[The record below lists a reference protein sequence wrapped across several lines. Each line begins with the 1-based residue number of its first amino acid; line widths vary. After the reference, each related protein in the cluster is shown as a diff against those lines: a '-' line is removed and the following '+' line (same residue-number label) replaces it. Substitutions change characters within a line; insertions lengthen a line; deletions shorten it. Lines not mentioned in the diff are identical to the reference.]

1 MKLTILFYLQI
12 FFLLLCFRAF
22 AKDHTID
29 SLEMKVETTEGTEKI
44 DLLNN
49 LSNAYIYRQPDQAI
63 NLARQALEISDTLND
78 SLRAAQSLFNIAD
91 GYRVEG
97 ENSKSL
103 SYFLRSLEIYKCLE
117 NQEGIAKNYN
127 SIGYIYRLL
136 GDFNSALNYH
146 LDALSIYDELGNTSG
161 ICTSMINTG
170 VIYRNLGKTGIA
182 LDYYKK
188 AMEISKQN
196 NDLENYENSLV
207 SIGNVYWYDNEN
219 DKALKYYEDALAI
232 TQREDY
238 KGDPSSG
245 ILNNIGNVYRQK
257 NNFDKALDY
266 YFQSLDVSRKLGDKN
281 GIAVT
286 LKNIGI
292 AYKETSKLSQAIQ
305 YLNESKD
312 LADEIHLLRIKRE
325 TLEQLSQTYTLLAD
339 YKKALDYYIEFSG
352 LKDSIFDQEASN
364 KISIIQLKSNIKEKE
379 QENTIKEK
387 DTDLAL
393 SHERNIRNFIIF
405 ITLLA
410 ILLLFI
416 LWNRYQMKLKT
427 NNELRVLNSDLEKR
441 VEERTLRLRE
451 ENEQRRIA
459 QEQAELAN
467 DTKNRF
473 LATISHEVRT
483 PVNAI
488 IGFCDLTIKSD
499 IDPKHKE
506 NLMRVKDSSEH
517 LLGLIKDILDFSQI
531 ESGKMELKNA
541 SFEIKKLIL
550 SVLNAF
556 YLDTKTKGINLTH
569 TIDPAVPEYAIGDA
583 DAVRQVLY
591 SLIGNAVKFTDVGDV
606 KVDVSRESTEN
617 DAENLELKF
626 TVSDTGIGISKLKQK
641 LIFLDFTQVDSSPN
655 RRFGGAGL
663 GLTISKYFVELMGGK
678 ITVESEKGQGSK
690 FVFSVVLKTDSK
702 KGDKSGVPKFKES
715 RPLHILVAE
724 DNMLNSQIVMAFLS
738 RLGHSS
744 KVAVNGK
751 VALDILAEE
760 DFDAV
765 LMDIEM
771 PEMDGFE
778 ATEAIRSGFDGIRN
792 PNIPIIALTAHAL
805 KDYELKCYKAGMDNY
820 LTKPIDID
828 KLSEVLQ
835 AV

>member
-1 MKLTILFYLQI
+1 MKLIKLLYTYI
-12 FFLLLCFRAF
+12 FILLLCQSTY
-22 AKDHTID
+22 AKGELID
-29 SLEMKVETTEGTEKI
+29 SLKIKLETSEGFDKI
-44 DLLNN
+44 DLLNQ
-49 LSNAYIYRQPDQAI
+49 LSNAYIYQQPAQSI
-63 NLARQALEISDTLND
+63 KLAQEALQISDSVDDPLRKAS
-78 SLRAAQSLFNIAD
+78 SLYNIAD
-91 GYRVEG
+91 GYRMEG

-103 SYFLRSLEIYKCLE
+103 NYFLRALEIYRQLDDKD
-117 NQEGIAKNYN
+117 GIAKSYN
-127 SIGYIYRLL
+127 SIGIIYRFM
-136 GDFNSALNYH
+136 GDFDTALNYH
-146 LDALSIYDELGNTSG
+146 LDAISIYDEMGNMSG
-161 ICTSMINTG
+161 IATSMINTG

-188 AMEISKQN
+188 AMDISKRN
-196 NDLENYENSLV
+196 KDFTNIVNALV
-207 SIGNVYWYDNEN
+207 SIGNVYWYDGEN
-219 DKALKYYEDALAI
+219 DKALKFYEDALEIAK
-232 TQREDY
+232 QDDF
-238 KGDPSSG
+238 KGDPPTG
-245 ILNNIGNVYRQK
+245 IINNIGNVYREK
-257 NNFDKALDY
+257 GDYEKALDY
-266 YFQSLDVSRKLGDKN
+266 YFQSLDLGRKLGDKN
-281 GIAVT
+281 IIAVT

-292 AYKETSKLSQAIQ
+292 SYKESANLSQAIQ
-305 YLNESKD
+305 YFNESKD
-312 LADEIHLLRIKRE
+312 LADEIHLLKIKRE
-325 TLEQLSQTYTLLAD
+325 TLDQLSQTYILLAD
-339 YKKALDYYIEFSG
+339 YKKALEYYTEFSE
-352 LKDSIFDQEASN
+352 LKDSIIDQEASN
-364 KISIIQLKSNIKEKE
+364 KISIIQLKSDIKEKE

-387 DTDLAL
+387 DTDLVLAR
-393 SHERNIRNFIIF
+393 ERNIRNFIIF

-416 LWNRYQMKLKT
+416 LWNRYKMKLKV
-427 NNELRVLNSDLEKR
+427 NKELTVLNTELEKR

-459 QEQAELAN
+459 QEQAEIAN

-499 IDPKHKE
+499 IDPKHQE

-531 ESGKMELKNA
+531 ESGKMELKIA

-569 TIDPAVPEYAIGDA
+569 NIDPQIPDYAIGDA

-591 SLIGNAVKFTDVGDV
+591 NLIGNAVKFTDTGDV
-606 KVDVSRESTEN
+606 RVDVNQEMINNEE
-617 DAENLELKF
+617 DDLKLIF
-626 TVSDTGIGISKLKQK
+626 SVTDTGIGISKLKQK
-641 LIFLDFTQVDSSPN
+641 LIFMDFTQVDSSPN

-690 FVFSVVLKTDSK
+690 FVVSVILKSDTK
-702 KGDKSGVPKFKES
+702 KSDKTNIPIFKES
-715 RPLHILVAE
+715 KPLHILIAE
-724 DNMLNSQIVMAFLS
+724 DNLLNSQVVMAFLS
-738 RLGHSS
+738 RLGHTS
-744 KVAVNGK
+744 KVASNGK
-751 VALDILAEE
+751 IALGILAEE
-760 DFDAV
+760 DFDVV

-778 ATEAIRSGFDGIRN
+778 ATEAIRNGYDGIRN

-805 KDYELKCYKAGMDNY
+805 KEYELKCYKAGMDNY

-828 KLSEVLQ
+828 KLSEILQ